1 MQVSYPQLLALARGA
16 NFFYN
21 FLPNKGIDYKK
32 LTASS
37 GFRFKDRPYN
47 GAAIDPDYAIGLAS
61 SGTIVYNRST
71 STDLLNSALIYKNG
85 GNLSDTSNL
94 SLGMKSTTTTYVP
107 GTTNAIIKIG
117 DWLFVQATASNPR
130 ETGLFKL
137 TNKSVVLSTNSTMT
151 VTSRIMLT
159 SALKDYLNIVTNY
172 SYLSSVQ
179 GNIDTTVSNTY
190 DLTFTGFL
198 NPLEGNNTYSD
209 CRFIVGYFREHGPQ
223 TANPL
228 YNPSGSGPMARLS
241 GNIIGFHPFYV
252 SGQWTWYA
260 VIIGLRSSTGIKDIF
275 HSTTTGLNAHVSQQ
289 LRVVWAGTT
298 ITWYANGTSIA
309 SVDYSAIADFQLD
322 EVALNAG
329 CGLREMKSTSD
340 IAPNNVPTF
349 PCSMTVEK
357 LVLLPNPYTP
367 TTTTLD
373 EKEISY
379 HKTGL
384 ILLKKLK

>member
-47 GAAIDPDYAIGLAS
+47 GAALDPDYAIGLAS

-71 STDLLNSALIYKNG
+71 STDLLDSALIYKNG

-137 TNKSVVLSTNSTMT
+137 INKSVILSTNSTMT
-151 VTSRIMLT
+151 VSSRIMLT
-159 SALKDYLNIVTNY
+159 SALKDYTNTVTNY

-179 GNIDTTVSNTY
+179 GNISTGVSNTY

-209 CRFIVGYFREHGPQ
+209 CRFVVGYFREHAASS
-223 TANPL
+223 TNPV

-241 GNIIGFHPFYV
+241 GNTIGFQPFYV
-252 SGQWTWYA
+252 NGQWTWYA
-260 VIIGLRSSTGIKDIF
+260 LIVGLRDSTGLKDVF
-275 HSTTTGLNAHVSQQ
+275 QSTTTGLNAHVSQQ

-309 SVDYSAIADFQLD
+309 SVDYSAIADFTLD
-322 EVALNAG
+322 EAALNAG
-329 CGLREMKSTSD
+329 CAVREMRSLNDTL
-340 IAPNNVPTF
+340 PNNVPTF

-357 LVLLPNPYTP
+357 LVLLPNPYTS

>member
-71 STDLLNSALIYKNG
+71 STDLLNSELIYKNG

-107 GTTNAIIKIG
+107 GTTNPIIKIG
-117 DWLFVQATASNPR
+117 DWLFVQATASLPR

-151 VTSRIMLT
+151 VSSRIMLT
-159 SALKDYLNIVTNY
+159 SALKDYSNTVTNY

-179 GNIDTTVSNTY
+179 GNISTAVSNTY

-223 TANPL
+223 AVNVL
-228 YNPSGSGPMARLS
+228 YNPSGSGIMARLS
-241 GNIIGFHPFYV
+241 GNQIGFHPFYV

-260 VIIGLRSSTGIKDIF
+260 VIIGLKSSTGVKDVF
-275 HSTTTGLNAHVSQQ
+275 RSTTTGLNAHVSQQ

-298 ITWYANGTSIA
+298 ITWYANGTSID
-309 SVDYSAIADFQLD
+309 SVDYSAIADFELD

-329 CGLREMKSTSD
+329 CALREMRSTSD
-340 IAPNNVPTF
+340 SLPNNVPTF

>member
-21 FLPNKGIDYKK
+21 FLPNRGIKYST

-47 GAAIDPDYAIGLAS
+47 GAALDPDYAIGLAS
-61 SGTIVYNRST
+61 SGTIVYNKST
-71 STDLLNSALIYKNG
+71 STDLLNSQLIYKYG
-85 GNLSDTSNL
+85 GNLSDTSNF

-117 DWLFVQATASNPR
+117 DWLLVQATASAPR

-137 TNKSVVLSTNSTMT
+137 TNKSVVLSTNPTMT
-151 VTSRIMLT
+151 VSSRIMLT
-159 SALKDYLNIVTNY
+159 SSWKDYSNTTTNY
-172 SYLSSVQ
+172 TYQSSVQ
-179 GNIDTTVSNTY
+179 GNIATSTSNTY

-209 CRFIVGYFREHGPQ
+209 CRFVVGYFREHGPQ
-223 TANPL
+223 IVNVL
-228 YNPSGSGPMARLS
+228 YNPSGSGIMARLS
-241 GNIIGFHPFYV
+241 GNLIGFHPFYV

-260 VIIGLRSSTGIKDIF
+260 IIIGLRQSTSVKDVF
-275 HSTTTGLNAHVSQQ
+275 LSTTTGLNAHVSQQ

-298 ITWYANGTSIA
+298 ITWYANGANIA
-309 SVDYSAIADFQLD
+309 SIDYSSIADFEFD

-329 CGLREMKSTSD
+329 CAVREQRSTSD
-340 IAPNNVPTF
+340 SLPNNVPTF
-349 PCSMTVEK
+349 PCTMTVEK
-357 LVLLPNPYTP
+357 LVLLPNPYIS

-373 EKEISY
+373 DKEISY
-379 HKTGL
+379 HNTGL

>member
-47 GAAIDPDYAIGLAS
+47 GAALDPDYAIGLAS

-71 STDLLNSALIYKNG
+71 STDLLNSELIYKNG

-94 SLGMKSTTTTYVP
+94 SLGMKSITTTYVP

-137 TNKSVVLSTNSTMT
+137 INKSVILSTNSTMN

-159 SALKDYLNIVTNY
+159 SALKDYSNTVTNY

-179 GNIDTTVSNTY
+179 GNISTAESHTY

-209 CRFIVGYFREHGPQ
+209 CRFVVGYFREHGPQ
-223 TANPL
+223 TANAL

-260 VIIGLRSSTGIKDIF
+260 VIIGLRSSTGVKDIF
-275 HSTTTGLNAHVSQQ
+275 QSTTTGLNAHVSQQ

-298 ITWYANGTSIA
+298 ITWYANGTSIV
-309 SVDYSAIADFQLD
+309 SVDYSAIADFELD
-322 EVALNAG
+322 EAALNAG
-329 CGLREMKSTSD
+329 CALREMRSTSD
-340 IAPNNVPTF
+340 VLPNNVPTF

>member
-47 GAAIDPDYAIGLAS
+47 GAVIDPDYAIGLAS

-85 GNLSDTSNL
+85 GNLSDTSNF

-107 GTTNAIIKIG
+107 GTTNPIIKIG
-117 DWLFVQATASNPR
+117 DWLICQATANNLT

-137 TNKSVVLSTNSTMT
+137 INKGIILSTNSTMT

-159 SALKDYLNIVTNY
+159 SSYKDYTNTIINH
-172 SYLSSVQ
+172 SYLN
-179 GNIDTTVSNTY
+179 NILGHISTFESHTY
-190 DLTFTGFL
+190 DLTFTGFV

-209 CRFIVGYFREHGPQ
+209 CRFVVGYFREHGPQ

-228 YNPSGSGPMARLS
+228 YNPSGSGPMAKIS
-241 GNIIGFHPFYV
+241 GNMFGFHPFYV

-260 VIIGLRSSTGIKDIF
+260 VIVGLKISTGIKHVF
-275 HSTTTGLNAHVSQQ
+275 QSTTTGLNAHVSQQ

-309 SVDYSAIADFQLD
+309 SVDYSAIADFDLD
-322 EVALNAG
+322 EVSLNAG
-329 CGLREMKSTSD
+329 CAVREMKSNSD
-340 IAPNNVPTF
+340 TAPNDVPTF

-357 LVLLPNPYTP
+357 LVLLPNPYTL
-367 TTTTLD
+367 TATTLD